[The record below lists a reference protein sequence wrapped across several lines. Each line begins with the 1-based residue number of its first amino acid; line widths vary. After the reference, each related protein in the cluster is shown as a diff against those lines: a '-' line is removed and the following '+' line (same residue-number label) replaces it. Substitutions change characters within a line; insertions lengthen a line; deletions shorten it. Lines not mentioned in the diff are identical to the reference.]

1 MNPGDSMNERPTLTR
16 QRPTAF
22 TSHQPLLWTDSPLA
36 VSIRSSLSRQFFV
49 GALLI
54 LALFAFE
61 LFNFDTTQYA
71 LADLLGDVRFAGIGW
86 ATILAIAFCG
96 IDFAGLAY
104 LFMPERFHHQ
114 ARETWY
120 LMGAWLLGATMNAVM
135 TWWAVSLTIMQTQ
148 AGNELISYQQLLAI
162 VPVFVAVLVWLTRIL
177 FISAFSI
184 AGSHIL
190 YERQQ
195 TETAVASA
203 RPSRSLGLAN
213 PIPAPL
219 AELPQISE
227 ELPTFLHDYAPARVA
242 YGLGASD
249 GRRPLPTKPPVRQRS
264 PHSTDSFN
272 SLRQQLTS
280 STQPPRRR

>member
-1 MNPGDSMNERPTLTR
+1 M
-16 QRPTAF
+16 AF
-22 TSHQPLLWTDSPLA
+22 SGPQPLLGANSSLVIA
-36 VSIRSSLSRQFFV
+36 IRSSFSRQFFV

-148 AGNELISYQQLLAI
+148 AGNELLSYQQLLAI
-162 VPVFVAVLVWLTRIL
+162 VPVFVAILVWLTRIL
-177 FISAFSI
+177 FISAFSV

-195 TETAVASA
+195 AQTAVANYQ
-203 RPSRSLGLAN
+203 PSRGLGLVN
-213 PIPAPL
+213 PTPAQPR
-219 AELPQISE
+219 ELPRLSE
-227 ELPTFLHDYAPARVA
+227 ELPTFLDDYAPARVA
-242 YGLGASD
+242 YGLDDSSR
-249 GRRPLPTKPPVRQRS
+249 RRPLPTKPPVRQRS
-264 PHSTDSFN
+264 PHSSGGFS
-272 SLRQQLTS
+272 SLRQQMAS
-280 STQPPRRR
+280 STPPRRRR

>member
-1 MNPGDSMNERPTLTR
+1 MNARPSLT
-16 QRPTAF
+16 QPRPVAF
-22 TSHQPLLWTDSPLA
+22 SGPQPLLGANSSLA
-36 VSIRSSLSRQFFV
+36 IAIRSSFSRQFFV

-71 LADLLGDVRFAGIGW
+71 LQDLLGDVRFAGIGW

-148 AGNELISYQQLLAI
+148 AGNELLSYQQLLAI
-162 VPVFVAVLVWLTRIL
+162 VPLFVAVLVWLTRIL
-177 FISAFSI
+177 FISAFSV

-195 TETAVASA
+195 TQTAVVNHQPN
-203 RPSRSLGLAN
+203 RGRGLVN
-213 PIPAPL
+213 RTPAPPR
-219 AELPQISE
+219 ELPRLSE
-227 ELPTFLHDYAPARVA
+227 ELPTFLDDYAPARVS
-242 YGLGASD
+242 YGLDDNS
-249 GRRPLPTKPPVRQRS
+249 GRRPLPTKPPIRQRP
-264 PHSTDSFN
+264 PHSSGSFS
-272 SLRQQLTS
+272 SLRHQMAS
-280 STQPPRRR
+280 STQPQRRR